1 MIELT
6 IIVAWLGVIFNLK
19 IKGIAFL
26 QMFLDSMTNLIIA
39 QFLIL
44 RGKSLHVWN
53 KPERG

>member
-1 MIELT
+1 LT

-26 QMFLDSMTNLIIA
+26 QMFLDSMTNLMIA

-44 RGKSLHVWN
+44 RGQSLHVWN